1 MFQLNKYTNISNQGF
16 PIVITFI
23 TILLNG
29 MNDGPF
35 ARIIG
40 VYGNQDFKIE
50 YGPDVYIEFLN
61 KTISTTPSLYDYQ
74 LKKRLE

>member
-1 MFQLNKYTNISNQGF
+1 M
-16 PIVITFI
+16 P
-23 TILLNG
+23 ILLNG

-61 KTISTTPSLYDYQ
+61 KTIATTPSLYDYQ